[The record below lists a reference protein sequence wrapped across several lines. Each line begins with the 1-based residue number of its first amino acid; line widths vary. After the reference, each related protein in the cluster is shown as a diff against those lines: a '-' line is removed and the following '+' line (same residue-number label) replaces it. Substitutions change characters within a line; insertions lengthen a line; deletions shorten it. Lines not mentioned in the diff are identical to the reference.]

1 MRPFLEEAVCFC
13 WENYRKDYSPTADR
27 RRFLRQYCAGRFIT
41 VALLDAAW
49 EECKRAEKDAT
60 RSVLFSQVGNETTE
74 TEGPA
79 ESLER
84 LDDASI
90 DNLYHRTL
98 REYAKGAKRS
108 GVVV

>member
-1 MRPFLEEAVCFC
+1 MRPVLEEAVCFC

-27 RRFLRQYCAGRFIT
+27 RRFLHEYCAGRFIT

-49 EECKRAEKDAT
+49 EQCKQAERDAT
-60 RSVLFSQVGNETTE
+60 RSGLFNQIGNGTAE
-74 TEGPA
+74 TESPA

-98 REYAKGAKRS
+98 REYAKSAKLS
-108 GVVV
+108 GVLV